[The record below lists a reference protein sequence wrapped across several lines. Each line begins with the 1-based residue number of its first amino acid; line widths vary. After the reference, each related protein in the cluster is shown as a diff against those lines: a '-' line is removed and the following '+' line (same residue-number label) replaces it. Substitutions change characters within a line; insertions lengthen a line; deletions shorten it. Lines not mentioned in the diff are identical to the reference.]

1 MDLWQLNIFCKIVE
15 HKSFSKAAKIVQL
28 SQPTISSHIKD
39 LEDHFGC
46 RLIDRLARESVPT
59 KAGELLYQYAR
70 RLIALRD
77 ETEMAIN
84 EFKGKIT
91 GKLAIG
97 GSTIPGC
104 YILPGI
110 IGAFTK
116 CYPEVS
122 INLYIGDTRKIIG
135 DTIAGDCEL
144 GIVGA
149 ISKDSS
155 VYQENLLEDDMRL
168 IIPSDHKWARKT
180 SIGLDMLL
188 KEPFIIRENGSGTL
202 ESIQT
207 NLHRMGRRIEDFKI
221 AAVMGSTAAIIQG
234 IKSKV
239 GISILSTVAIA
250 EDLQSEK
257 LKALNIEGLDLKR
270 SFYLT
275 WHRHRSLSPLG
286 RTFIEFLKKKL
297 VG

>member
-15 HKSFSKAAKIVQL
+15 NKSFSKAAKIVQL

-39 LEDHFGC
+39 LEDYFGC
-46 RLIDRLARESVPT
+46 RLIDRLARKSVPT

-84 EFKGKIT
+84 EFKGKMR

-110 IGAFTK
+110 IGAFTE
-116 CYPEVS
+116 CYPEVI
-122 INLYIGDTRKIIG
+122 INLYIGDTRKIIS

-144 GIVGA
+144 GVVGA
-149 ISKDSS
+149 VSKDSS
-155 VYQENLLEDDMRL
+155 VYQEKLLEDDMRL
-168 IIPSDHKWARKT
+168 IVPFDHRWAHKK
-180 SIGLDMLL
+180 SVDLDMLA
-188 KEPFIIRENGSGTL
+188 KEPFILRENGSGTL

-207 NLHRMGRRIEDFKI
+207 NLSRKGRRIQDFKI

-239 GISILSTVAIA
+239 GISILSTIAIS

-257 LKALNIEGLDLKR
+257 LRALNIEGLELKR

-275 WHRHRSLSPLG
+275 RHRHRSLSPLG

>member
-1 MDLWQLNIFCKIVE
+1 MDLWQLHIFCKIVE
-15 HKSFSKAAKIVQL
+15 NKSFSKAAKIVQL

-77 ETEMAIN
+77 EAETAIN
-84 EFKGKIT
+84 EYKGKIR

-104 YILPGI
+104 YIIPEI
-110 IGAFTK
+110 IGAFTER
-116 CYPEVS
+116 YPEVT
-122 INLYIGDTRKIIG
+122 INLYIGDTRKIIS

-144 GIVGA
+144 SVVGA
-149 ISKDSS
+149 VSGDSR
-155 VYQENLLEDDMRL
+155 VYQEKLLEDDMRL
-168 IIPSDHKWARKT
+168 IIPSDHRWAQKK
-180 SIGLDMLL
+180 SINLDMLA
-188 KEPFIIRENGSGTL
+188 KEPFILRENGSGTL

-207 NLHRMGRRIEDFKI
+207 NFSQKGHRVQDLKV

-239 GISILSTVAIA
+239 GISILSKIAIS
-250 EDLQSEK
+250 EDLESGK

-275 WHRHRSLSPLG
+275 RHRHRSLSPLG
-286 RTFIEFLKKKL
+286 RTFIDFLKKQL